1 MTVYD
6 AIVES
11 VSVEGLIV
19 MAACFVAVVWWGFRG
34 RHNGDSGGSDGDPWD
49 AGDDGG
55 DGGGD

>member
-1 MTVYD
+1 MAVYD

-34 RHNGDSGGSDGDPWD
+34 RQNGASDGSDGDASD

-55 DGGGD
+55 EGGGD